1 MNVLLIALVLGVD
14 GGAAAAPPANAEP
27 WEFDGLTAKITARA
41 STRDSVS
48 RMALERMGVKLE
60 GALQLK
66 VNAHANTVG
75 GVTLRV
81 EDPSDSKSGCD
92 LYATREGE
100 GLRFTDSRCSFPA
113 FSGNLRTQ
121 ATCRKISGTAKRTAD
136 GIALEARFPDCNASP
151 MSVPVS
157 LSGEVVPR

>member
-1 MNVLLIALVLGVD
+1 LLISLVLRAD
-14 GGAAAAPPANAEP
+14 GGAAAEQPNP
-27 WEFDGLTAKITARA
+27 WEFDGLTAKITAHA

-48 RMALERMGVKLE
+48 RLALEQMGVKLE
-60 GALQLK
+60 GPLQLK

-81 EDPSDSKSGCD
+81 EDPSDSKAGCD
-92 LYATREGE
+92 FYASRDGE
-100 GLRFTDSRCSFPA
+100 NLRFSDSRCSFPA

-121 ATCRKISGTAKRTAD
+121 AVCRKISGTAKRTAE
-136 GIALEARFPDCNASP
+136 GVALEARFPDCNASP

-157 LSGEVVPR
+157 LSGDVVPR